1 MDASTGLSD
10 GSTASIQS
18 HRNDETLPSC
28 STSVSDARSD
38 VGEENQP
45 KPNRNT
51 FALEVPV
58 LLLFFAWNL
67 SATVFQNQILFQTCK
82 ISFPFNNTYCTDLI
96 NGDVIDKVA
105 VRNSFSI
112 FRRKLMYKVDGSISH
127 LQTAEI
133 EKYAATIFMSRAILE
148 NIIPAFISFF
158 LGPWSDKYGR
168 KPILLSTFCGKF
180 TF

>member
-1 MDASTGLSD
+1 MDASTGRSE
-10 GSTASIQS
+10 GTIASIQP
-18 HRNDETLPSC
+18 HRNDEAQPSC

-58 LLLFFAWNL
+58 LLLFFSWNL

-105 VRNSFSI
+105 VRNPFLI
-112 FRRKLMYKVDGSISH
+112 FRWEKISIVNGSFRACRLPRLRNMR
-127 LQTAEI
+127 LQFLCHEQFWRI
-133 EKYAATIFMSRAILE
+133 LSRLSSA
-148 NIIPAFISFF
+148 FF
-158 LGPWSDKYGR
+158 LDRGQINTEESQ
-168 KPILLSTFCGKF
+168 FC
-180 TF
+180 